1 MFVRAVITEGMN
13 EQAILAPQQGVTRT
27 PKGEAVALIVNR
39 EEKVE
44 QRVLNLDFAMGDRW
58 LVRSGLELG
67 DRVIVEGMQKV
78 KPGVPVK
85 AVPFNADSSKN
96 TAA

>member
-1 MFVRAVITEGMN
+1 
-13 EQAILAPQQGVTRT
+13 
-27 PKGEAVALIVNR
+27 VALIVNR

-44 QRVLNLDFAMGDRW
+44 QRVLSLDFALGDRW
-58 LVRSGLELG
+58 LVRSGLESG

-78 KPGVPVK
+78 KPGVSVK

-96 TAA
+96 TAT